1 MNFFKSVEQHPH
13 DKDMVVITV
22 TSGQK
27 IHISKREAKRLSFL
41 LDAAVKGA

>member
-13 DKDMVVITV
+13 DKDMVVITIINGDKV
-22 TSGQK
+22 N
-27 IHISKREAKRLSFL
+27 ISKREAKRLSFL